1 MKKAPLWIA
10 LLLVVPALTAAQET
24 YTNADLDK
32 LTARQDAY
40 TNADLDRLP
49 PLVGTA
55 AKAVPLQ
62 PIPHDAGAAALREQA
77 DRQAARRLN
86 RDLVLAEIGYWQD
99 LVAAAHRGVG
109 SAPNGYPHVG
119 GDTSEAR
126 QRIKRL
132 QRLLHMIDVESRL
145 RR

>member
-10 LLLVVPALTAAQET
+10 LFLVAPALTAAQEK

-32 LTARQDAY
+32 LTARRDAY

-49 PLVGTA
+49 PLRGTA
-55 AKAVPLQ
+55 VAVALQ
-62 PIPHDAGAAALREQA
+62 PIPREAGAEALREQA
-77 DRQAARRLN
+77 ARQAARRLN
-86 RDLVLAEIGYWQD
+86 RDLVLAEIDYWQD
-99 LVAAAHRGVG
+99 LVADAHHGVG
-109 SAPNGYPHVG
+109 SAPNGYPPVG

-126 QRIKRL
+126 QRIERL
-132 QRLLHMIDVESRL
+132 RRLLHMIDVEMRL